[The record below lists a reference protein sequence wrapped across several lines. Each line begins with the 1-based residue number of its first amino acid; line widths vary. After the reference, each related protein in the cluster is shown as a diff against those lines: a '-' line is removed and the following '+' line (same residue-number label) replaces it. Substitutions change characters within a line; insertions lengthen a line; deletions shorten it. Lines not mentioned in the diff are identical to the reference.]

1 MVNEISVMIYAIE
14 IIKKKCLVA
23 LKTLKMIS
31 ETSSLTFAELSDFEA
46 RRAVLKQKG
55 RYLMSQCR
63 CTGDKLC
70 S

>member
-1 MVNEISVMIYAIE
+1 
-14 IIKKKCLVA
+14 
-23 LKTLKMIS
+23 MIS

-63 CTGDKLC
+63 CTGDKMC
-70 S
+70 SLTVLYIPGCEILQIGT